1 MLSLRG
7 GRRPTWQSQG
17 NNGWEISDERYFPE
31 IAAALAGPRND
42 RCSRRSAPGLRFPLS
57 LRGPLGPWQSVFLQ
71 AVIFR
76 KVVPFPPARVLV
88 TALRSGTACT
98 RAAKGRPYGAPSN
111 FAVIAR
117 AVRPVVICPPT
128 VSLRGAKRR
137 GNLKAPMDGK
147 LRLNGTSQRLPR
159 PLRGLAMTSFGVAS
173 GGVWRAFA

>member
-1 MLSLRG
+1 MAESSDRSGWAGTCLCTNEVQGKGLV
-7 GRRPTWQSQG
+7 PT
-17 NNGWEISDERYFPE
+17 RK
-31 IAAALAGPRND
+31 
-42 RCSRRSAPGLRFPLS
+42 SAP
-57 LRGPLGPWQSVFLQ
+57 LQ

-76 KVVPFPPARVLV
+76 EEVLV
-88 TALRSGTACT
+88 IARRGRSACT